1 MKIKE
6 VKEEITEVEN
16 INDTKNKQPWYTRWY
31 IIMAIVVVSIV
42 SIFSYNYTFVMVN
55 GYSMEPNYHDT
66 NLILGEK
73 HFEYLNR
80 FDVVII
86 NSVEGKTVLIK
97 RVIGLP
103 GETIQYKDNQLFVNG
118 NYVEDVYGTGLTEN
132 FKVTLDENSYFC
144 MGDNREH
151 SRDSRYYGYFDKKE
165 IMAKINGRRYV
176 SIFNTKSPLNN

>member
-6 VKEEITEVEN
+6 VKEEIKDIEN
-16 INDTKNKQPWYTRWY
+16 PNETKNKKPWYKRWY
-31 IIMAIVVVSIV
+31 IIMAIITVIVVSI
-42 SIFSYNYTFVMVN
+42 FNYNYTFVMVN

-66 NLILGEK
+66 NLLLGEK
-73 HFEYLNR
+73 HFDYLNR

-86 NSVEGKTVLIK
+86 NSVEGNTVLIK

-118 NYVEDVYGTGLTEN
+118 KYVEDIYGTGWTEN
-132 FKVTLDENSYFC
+132 FTITLDANSYFC

-151 SRDSRYYGYFDKKE
+151 SYDSRYYGDFDEKE
-165 IMAKINGRRYV
+165 IMAKIRGRRYV
-176 SIFNTKSPLNN
+176 SIFNTKSPLTE